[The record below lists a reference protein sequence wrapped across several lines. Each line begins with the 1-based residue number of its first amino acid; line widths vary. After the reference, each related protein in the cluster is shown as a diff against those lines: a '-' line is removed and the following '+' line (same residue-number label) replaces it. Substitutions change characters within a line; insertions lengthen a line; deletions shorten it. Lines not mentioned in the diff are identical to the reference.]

1 MNRRTISFNGIQVIV
16 FSHVFTLCLD
26 ILEDAGFSFASLA
39 LVLAGHLTSLA
50 SNVRFYKPLSAL
62 LSKLVTTDS
71 LLDILA
77 ELEEELVMLA
87 CHRFGHTV
95 VVALLE
101 AELPPATRERLV
113 GKFQGRI
120 AELACHPTCCAVVE
134 VLLTISGEGQQAA
147 LIEEVCTVTTNQADM
162 AVISL
167 TKDKQGHAIVLT
179 MLKVGMP
186 QFNCNTLHIQYQLVQ
201 VSRHKQVHNLL
212 KASILCKQDELVGNV
227 WAARVLKTIKTE
239 FHNRA

>member
-1 MNRRTISFNGIQVIV
+1 M
-16 FSHVFTLCLD
+16 FTVSLNL
-26 ILEDAGFSFASLA
+26 LEDANSTLAPLA
-39 LVLAGHLTSLA
+39 LALAGQFSALA
-50 SNVRFYKPLSAL
+50 TNVRFYKPVKTL
-62 LSKLVTTDS
+62 LSKLACTDS
-71 LLDILA
+71 LPEILA

-101 AELPPATRERLV
+101 AKLPPATRECLV
-113 GKFQGRI
+113 EKFQGRI
-120 AELACHPTCCAVVE
+120 AELACHPVCCAVVE
-134 VLLTISGEGQQAA
+134 VLLRTSGDGQQAA
-147 LIEEVCTVTTNQADM
+147 IIEEVCTVTTNQADM

-167 TKDKQGHAIVLT
+167 TKDKQGHAIILT
-179 MLKVGMP
+179 MLKVEVIP
-186 QFNCNTLHIQYQLVQ
+186 IKNCFYFGAQ

-212 KASILCKQDELVGNV
+212 KASILCKQDELVGNA

>member
-95 VVALLE
+95 VIALLE
-101 AELPPATRERLV
+101 AELPPATRESLV
-113 GKFQGRI
+113 ERFQGRI
-120 AELACHPTCCAVVE
+120 AELACHPVCCAVME
-134 VLLTISGEGQQAA
+134 VLLRTAGDGQQAA
-147 LIEEVCTVTTNQADM
+147 IIEEVCTVTTNQADM
-162 AVISL
+162 AVVSL

-179 MLKVGMP
+179 MLKVENMFGNLYLTVFLP
-186 QFNCNTLHIQYQLVQ
+186 RCPAT
-201 VSRHKQVHNLL
+201 SR
-212 KASILCKQDELVGNV
+212 C
-227 WAARVLKTIKTE
+227 TIC
-239 FHNRA
+239 

>member
-1 MNRRTISFNGIQVIV
+1 MNIELIQKRALSINIQVIV

-50 SNVRFYKPLSAL
+50 TNVRFYKPLSAL

-95 VVALLE
+95 VIALLE
-101 AELPPATRERLV
+101 AELPPATRESLV
-113 GKFQGRI
+113 ERFQGRI
-120 AELACHPTCCAVVE
+120 AELACHPVCCAVME
-134 VLLTISGEGQQAA
+134 VLLRTAGDGQQAA
-147 LIEEVCTVTTNQADM
+147 IIEEVCTVTTNQADM
-162 AVISL
+162 AVVSL

-179 MLKVGMP
+179 MLKVVNMFGNLYLTVFLP
-186 QFNCNTLHIQYQLVQ
+186 RCLAT
-201 VSRHKQVHNLL
+201 SR
-212 KASILCKQDELVGNV
+212 C
-227 WAARVLKTIKTE
+227 TIC
-239 FHNRA
+239 

>member
-50 SNVRFYKPLSAL
+50 TNVRFYKPLSAL

-87 CHRFGHTV
+87 CHRFGYTV

-101 AELPPATRERLV
+101 AELPPVTRERLV

-179 MLKVGMP
+179 MLKAGS
-186 QFNCNTLHIQYQLVQ
+186 CNTLHIQYQLV
-201 VSRHKQVHNLL
+201 
-212 KASILCKQDELVGNV
+212 
-227 WAARVLKTIKTE
+227 
-239 FHNRA
+239 